1 MGITMVTVRIA
12 NPADL
17 KRHCDLEFLVDSG
30 AIYTVVPRK
39 ILRQLGIRSHSKR
52 SFILANGEKIE
63 RRIGNIA
70 VEYKGL
76 RGASPVMF
84 GEEGDA
90 TLLGVMT
97 LESLGLMLDPVRQEL
112 RPMVLRL

>member
-1 MGITMVTVRIA
+1 MGLTYVRLTIS

-17 KRHCDLEFLVDSG
+17 SRARDLTFLVDSG
-30 AIYTVVPRK
+30 AIYSVVPRE
-39 ILRQLGIRSHSKR
+39 ILSAIGIVPDGVESFSLADFTQIHREVGQAAFTFNGRTRS
-52 SFILANGEKIE
+52 A
-63 RRIGNIA
+63 
-70 VEYKGL
+70 
-76 RGASPVMF
+76 PVMF